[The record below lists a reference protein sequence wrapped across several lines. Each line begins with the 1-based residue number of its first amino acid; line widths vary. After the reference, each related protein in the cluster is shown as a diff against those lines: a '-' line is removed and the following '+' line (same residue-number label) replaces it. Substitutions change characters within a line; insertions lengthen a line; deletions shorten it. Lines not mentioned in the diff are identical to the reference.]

1 MFTTGQWIF
10 AAIFAVI
17 FIIVMLFSYRKDK
30 NLHKKYYKGSLWIL
44 IGFIIF
50 IILLLAVKTYI
61 KG

>member
-10 AAIFAVI
+10 AAIFAVA
-17 FIIVMLFSYRKDK
+17 FIIIMLFSYRKDK

-44 IGFIIF
+44 IGFIVF